1 METREGTMKNIFEEK
16 GQETWVE
23 SQIRLIITKEI
34 LGEDFYL
41 HFLWK
46 SSRTNKVSA
55 VLNAY
60 TFYKSADKFMP
71 RKQN

>member
-1 METREGTMKNIFEEK
+1 METRRGTMKNIFDEI
-16 GQETWVE
+16 GQETWVKN
-23 SQIRLIITKEI
+23 QTRLIITKEI
-34 LGEDFYL
+34 SGEDFYL

-46 SSRTNKVSA
+46 SSRINKISA

-60 TFYKSADKFMP
+60 TFYKSVDEFMP